1 MVEITRVC
9 ANTGCE
15 NPGKHLCSGCGE
27 EIYCSKECQKAHWA
41 KHKLACKSAVK
52 PEAAMFIKSFD
63 QLSVKQLKNIII
75 AKATTFEASKK
86 NKILKRVEQTV
97 EKPALV
103 KLVKDHVQPEEI
115 EALLTTPA
123 SAKVEAASSSG
134 TASARSAKNKNVQ
147 QRATFEEVEKM
158 SKLSA
163 DDRGLLQQ
171 IQEGLTGVKPIDDA
185 WITMIIDAL
194 KKKPEV
200 FKTLFK
206 GKGAMFGG
214 VSDEQVEGFIDMAH
228 RMDKWM
234 LKLIAYAIWYV
245 SSAAKPLAEIYKK
258 VDEYTFGTARYILMG
273 LFAMIMYYVAIFSFA
288 VVKWIALK
296 LYGLVLFLMK
306 PGAAKVVEQA
316 TQQAAT
322 TVEGEFADAA
332 AATIGKVS
340 AAAAAAK
347 ASQAAFSGNTN
358 VPPVQAKA
366 AAGGASNAQDEF
378 EF

>member
-147 QRATFEEVEKM
+147 QRATFEGLPSPTPEQLRQQAALMRKNPGMVRKAQPAFAHLTDEQIKAYADQLEMAAADPNILKEVEKM

-206 GKGAMFGG
+206 GKGAMFGECCAFYL
-214 VSDEQVEGFIDMAH
+214 SRLFLTFSQVEC
-228 RMDKWM
+228 
-234 LKLIAYAIWYV
+234 
-245 SSAAKPLAEIYKK
+245 
-258 VDEYTFGTARYILMG
+258 
-273 LFAMIMYYVAIFSFA
+273 
-288 VVKWIALK
+288 
-296 LYGLVLFLMK
+296 
-306 PGAAKVVEQA
+306 Q
-316 TQQAAT
+316 
-322 TVEGEFADAA
+322 
-332 AATIGKVS
+332 
-340 AAAAAAK
+340 
-347 ASQAAFSGNTN
+347 TN
-358 VPPVQAKA
+358 K
-366 AAGGASNAQDEF
+366 
-378 EF
+378 